1 MTQYDDQVEYQQSK
15 LEAEEWAQ
23 GIKTLHAHSLDSL
36 WYGVGRSD
44 GSVQDIEYNDG
55 RVQRTINATGE
66 VVWLNM
72 ENVVSGEELIRAFT
86 RNQPRG
92 TI

>member
-1 MTQYDDQVEYQQSK
+1 MTQYDNEVQRQIARVA
-15 LEAEEWAQ
+15 AEEWAN
-23 GIKTLHAHSLDSL
+23 GVRSLHIHSLDSM
-36 WYGVGRSD
+36 WYADGRSD